1 MDLTEWVKLH
11 ADYLYA
17 FALAKTGDAE
27 LSKDLVQDAF
37 LAAHQNAD
45 KFRGDAA
52 PRTWLTSI
60 LRNKIADHFRAQ
72 QRKGRAVEMPA
83 EDEDRFFE
91 NLMWKSGQVPHAW
104 DESVQQEELIH
115 YLTAC
120 LEQLPERLRAVLRLK
135 YLEGV
140 GTDSILSD
148 LDLTAAHFW
157 VLLHRSRLKM
167 RACIEEQQKKTR

>member
-37 LAAHQNAD
+37 LAAHQNAA
-45 KFRGDAA
+45 KYRGEAA

-60 LRNKIADHFRAQ
+60 LRNKIADHFRSI

-91 NLMWKSGQVPHAW
+91 NLLWKSGQAPEAW
-104 DESVQQEELIH
+104 DESLGPEELLQ
-115 YLTAC
+115 YLTWC

-135 YLEGV
+135 YLEA
-140 GTDSILSD
+140 TPTEHILND

-167 RACIEEQQKKTR
+167 RACIEEQQIKTR